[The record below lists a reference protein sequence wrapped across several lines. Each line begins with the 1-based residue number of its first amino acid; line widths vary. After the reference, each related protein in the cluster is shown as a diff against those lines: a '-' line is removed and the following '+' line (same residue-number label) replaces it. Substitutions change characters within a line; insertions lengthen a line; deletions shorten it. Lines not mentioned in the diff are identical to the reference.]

1 MKCKVVPS
9 HRVKSKPYNV
19 WALIEK
25 DSKIPGGTVKSAYC
39 SCVAGLV
46 GICNHV
52 VALVFR
58 IEHAVRFNLS
68 KPTFTSKSC
77 IWNVPSGSKVDMAPK
92 RRKDFCF
99 DKAQY
104 MKEGNSKNK
113 ITASKRK
120 FLVFSLS
127 WSEIAKKITKTA
139 NKRHEL
145 YKSIKEDIKG
155 SCLWE
160 VMEGR
165 SLSKETIK
173 NKEEV
178 QCPTLLE
185 LVQKY
190 STEKGNNN
198 TTEFYKSVVF
208 TSKQILFVKSNT
220 VEQSQSDY

>member
-68 KPTFTSKSC
+68 KPTFTRKSC
-77 IWNVPSGSKVDMAPK
+77 IWNVPSGSKVDVAPK
-92 RRKDFCF
+92 KRKDFCF

-120 FLVFSLS
+120 FLVFYQAGQKLQKKLQKQP
-127 WSEIAKKITKTA
+127 INAMNFIKVLKKILK
-139 NKRHEL
+139 
-145 YKSIKEDIKG
+145 
-155 SCLWE
+155 
-160 VMEGR
+160 V
-165 SLSKETIK
+165 
-173 NKEEV
+173 
-178 QCPTLLE
+178 
-185 LVQKY
+185 LVYGK
-190 STEKGNNN
+190 
-198 TTEFYKSVVF
+198 
-208 TSKQILFVKSNT
+208 
-220 VEQSQSDY
+220 